1 MADRTELTGL
11 TLELDHKY
19 SIGPAVQRGP
29 MATMYRATWTLFE
42 LPVYVR
48 FYESLIALRLAH
60 RDATRIRWAIEGEAG
75 RVRGEHLPDAI
86 DTGIHGAQ
94 QPFLV
99 VRIPRGETLQDRLS
113 AQGPLP
119 LEDAVELTRAMASA
133 LRDCRDQAQ
142 PHRGPT
148 MDRVWC
154 GEDGSYTLLGY
165 GEVLYRDETLRI
177 RGRSCTE
184 LLWHIPPESFRA
196 TQSEAGE
203 PTTRSQSLR
212 MSARNPAGHADRRIE
227 ESESAEVYAL
237 AALTYTAL
245 NGHHPFFTSMSD
257 WNEGVQNTQTLQPLP
272 VTGANAGVSAA
283 IMRGLS
289 RDPLAR
295 FPNVEAYVDALDAA
309 LTRDQEPALPSFEAL
324 SPEDTLAFEDDALDL
339 MGPRDTTQLW
349 LWRAATVLFAL
360 VAAGAIMTQRAG
372 TSAVLV
378 TSTPTGLELGRVNG
392 HVSERLG
399 ATPITLVDVDPGRP
413 LELFA
418 IGPDGQTGAV
428 GSYNLSNADLVG
440 ECRILSLDMQ
450 FGDDSSA
457 AAQAA
462 PVDETA
468 TDDEAAAAPNAAEGE
483 GSAEAP

>member
-203 PTTRSQSLR
+203 PSTRSQSLR
-212 MSARNPAGHADRRIE
+212 MSARNPASHADRRIE
-227 ESESAEVYAL
+227 ESGIRRGRDNAVAVR
-237 AALTYTAL
+237 TT
-245 NGHHPFFTSMSD
+245 HHRCRTGARPMPVQTMASSGLWMSWASWPIMRKLMMLSRARR
-257 WNEGVQNTQTLQPLP
+257 WNIVPRRRLQP
-272 VTGANAGVSAA
+272 G
-283 IMRGLS
+283 
-289 RDPLAR
+289 
-295 FPNVEAYVDALDAA
+295 
-309 LTRDQEPALPSFEAL
+309 
-324 SPEDTLAFEDDALDL
+324 
-339 MGPRDTTQLW
+339 
-349 LWRAATVLFAL
+349 
-360 VAAGAIMTQRAG
+360 
-372 TSAVLV
+372 
-378 TSTPTGLELGRVNG
+378 
-392 HVSERLG
+392 
-399 ATPITLVDVDPGRP
+399 
-413 LELFA
+413 
-418 IGPDGQTGAV
+418 
-428 GSYNLSNADLVG
+428 
-440 ECRILSLDMQ
+440 
-450 FGDDSSA
+450 
-457 AAQAA
+457 AA
-462 PVDETA
+462 PTRRYNTIFA
-468 TDDEAAAAPNAAEGE
+468 HGCARR
-483 GSAEAP
+483 